1 MAEPTEIRSQIS
13 EIHKLC
19 RGDGDGA
26 GEESNPSDSPDLLLD
41 CALYVQNTV
50 EQIVSEFSDFDSLGI
65 SDLDTYIEHL
75 QKELNNVEVETANV
89 VTEIEHLAKTN
100 QDDSV
105 QLEAKLEELEQM
117 TAEANEGNVS
127 PMLLDTDMNLGENLE
142 QLELENKVDEL
153 KSILKAVECLQCKVE
168 WFNALEQV
176 DDALAGLKV
185 IAFDVNYIRLS
196 LQTYVPTVESIS
208 CLQRVEDTIDASVLS
223 HELLIEVFEGTTKLK
238 DIQVF
243 PRDIYVDDIVDNAK
257 SVSKSS
263 LQWLIQKLQD
273 RIILGTLRC
282 LVVKDANKS
291 RYCLE
296 YLDKDETIVAHLVR
310 GVDAYIKLSHG
321 WPIFGSPLKLISIR
335 GSDILKKRS
344 PNFHCEVENLAKNLD
359 THNQQN
365 ILDFVDAVEK
375 VIIEQL
381 QLDPRAAA
389 GSG

>member
-1 MAEPTEIRSQIS
+1 MAEPTEIRSRIS

-19 RGDGDGA
+19 RYDND
-26 GEESNPSDSPDLLLD
+26 EESNPSDSPNLLLD
-41 CALYVQNTV
+41 SALHVQNTV
-50 EQIVSEFSDFDSLGI
+50 EQIVSEFSDFNSLGI
-65 SDLDTYIEHL
+65 SDFDTYIQHL
-75 QKELNNVEVETANV
+75 QKELNNVEVETADL

-100 QDDSV
+100 TDDSI
-105 QLEAKLEELEQM
+105 QLEGKLEELEQI

-142 QLELENKVDEL
+142 QLELENKVDDL

-168 WFNALEQV
+168 WFNALEQI

-185 IAFDVNYIRLS
+185 LAFDENCIRLS
-196 LQTYVPTVESIS
+196 LQTYVPAVESIS
-208 CLQRVEDTIDASVLS
+208 CLQRVEDTLDASVLN

-238 DIQVF
+238 AIQVF
-243 PRDIYVDDIVDNAK
+243 PSDIYVDDIVDNAK

-273 RIILGTLRC
+273 RIKLSTLRR

-291 RYCLE
+291 RYSLE

-310 GVDAYIKLSHG
+310 GIDAYIKLSHG
-321 WPIFGSPLKLISIR
+321 WPIFGSPLKLVSIR

-344 PNFHCEVENLAKNLD
+344 PSFHCEVENLAKKLD